1 MKKMLVLLLTLTL
14 CFSCAPVLAE
24 EAERETFKSG
34 GFTYALLE
42 DGTAEITRY
51 KGDTGELA
59 IPDDLD
65 GHSVTAV
72 GDRAFEGCS
81 GLTSVTIPDS
91 VTSIGDG
98 AFRRSGLTSVTI
110 PDSVTDLGVN
120 PFARCDSL
128 AKIIVSQDHPSLATI
143 DGVLF
148 SKPDKRLVTW
158 PCAFTRSDYT
168 IPQGIKIIG
177 DSAFESCSGLTS
189 ITIPDSVTS
198 IDDDAFWGCSG
209 LTSVAIPDSVTDLGG
224 NPFAGCDNLA
234 KIIVSQDHPSL
245 ATIDGVLFSKPDKRL
260 VTWPCAFTRSD
271 YTIPQ
276 GIKIIG
282 DGAFGLCSSL
292 TAVAIP
298 DSVTSIGD
306 WAFDGCS
313 GLTAVTIPDNVTSIG
328 DEAFV
333 GCNSLTSVIVGR
345 DSYAKQ
351 YCIDHDLP
359 YVYADANDWLNE

>member
-177 DSAFESCSGLTS
+177 DGAFGLCSSLTAVAIPDSVTSIGDEAFYGCSGLTAV
-189 ITIPDSVTS
+189 TIPDSVTS
-198 IDDDAFWGCSG
+198 I
-209 LTSVAIPDSVTDLGG
+209 G
-224 NPFAGCDNLA
+224 N
-234 KIIVSQDHPSL
+234 
-245 ATIDGVLFSKPDKRL
+245 
-260 VTWPCAFTRSD
+260 
-271 YTIPQ
+271 
-276 GIKIIG
+276 
-282 DGAFGLCSSL
+282 GAFGLCSSL